1 MAWTAPEVLA
11 ASSGCVGRA
20 LMGLPSESRTGAP
33 CSGAGAGARCVAGD
47 CMLRPAP
54 GDRTPARDICRR
66 RGGCYALRT
75 LLASSPKFCFRAASG
90 GAARASGLAWGVP
103 RRRRRLRGREGLH
116 AAPENQGQTRRC
128 FFRGRVGW
136 GGAGSR
142 GGGVEH
148 LGRAGAGTR
157 STTPFCWQKQMRPQ
171 KALLFTALRRLASHQ
186 DACAVPRASYC
197 ASSAR
202 EAPRGRRETRAKALR
217 T

>member
-75 LLASSPKFCFRAASG
+75 LLASSPKFCFRAAVGWAARACGRLGVCRGGGDVSG
-90 GAARASGLAWGVP
+90 GARGCTPNPKTKSNPDGAFYAGRVAWGVT
-103 RRRRRLRGREGLH
+103 E
-116 AAPENQGQTRRC
+116 
-128 FFRGRVGW
+128 
-136 GGAGSR
+136 SY
-142 GGGVEH
+142 GGGLKP
-148 LGRAGAGTR
+148 LGRAVAGTR
-157 STTPFCWQKQMRPQ
+157 STTRFLGKKQNAQNAARFCAAFLPRLVVGSAP
-171 KALLFTALRRLASHQ
+171 ARLCSTAQ
-186 DACAVPRASYC
+186 CYC
-197 ASSAR
+197 ASPAQESR
-202 EAPRGRRETRAKALR
+202 EGAAKPEQKH
-217 T
+217 

>member
-75 LLASSPKFCFRAASG
+75 LLASSPKFCFRAAVG
-90 GAARASGLAWGVP
+90 WAARAPGLAWGVP
-103 RRRRRLRGREGLH
+103 RRRRRLRGARGCPPK
-116 AAPENQGQTRRC
+116 PENQVKPRWC
-128 FFRGRVGW
+128 SFRGKGRFRRHGEPW
-136 GGAGSR
+136 RGRGAPGEGCGGDAFANPVLLAKANAARKISAAFD
-142 GGGVEH
+142 
-148 LGRAGAGTR
+148 RAWASGF
-157 STTPFCWQKQMRPQ
+157 TP
-171 KALLFTALRRLASHQ
+171 RRLRSA
-186 DACAVPRASYC
+186 AC
-197 ASSAR
+197 
-202 EAPRGRRETRAKALR
+202 
-217 T
+217 